1 MREALQALNAL
12 VERGVIETYAIGGA
26 IGASFYVDAVE
37 TEDIDV
43 FVYFPPS
50 TSGLLSLAPIYSA
63 LTELGGKVEREYIR
77 FGEWPLQVL
86 PDVTLLVHL
95 AIREAVTVDFDGIPT
110 RVFRPEHL
118 CCIALET
125 GRAKDILRVR
135 MFLEQQKVDKSVLR
149 DTARQFDLTD
159 KLIKAE
165 AL

>member
-12 VERGVIETYAIGGA
+12 VERGVIQTYAIGGA
-26 IGASFYVDAVE
+26 IGASFYIDAVQ
-37 TEDIDV
+37 TEDIDA
-43 FVYFPPS
+43 FVHFPSS
-50 TSGLLSLAPIYSA
+50 TSGLLSLTPIYSA
-63 LTELGGKVEREYIR
+63 LTDLGGKVEREYIR

-86 PDVTLLVHL
+86 PDVSPLVHL

-135 MFLEQQKVDKSVLR
+135 MFLEQQKVDETVLR
-149 DTARQFDLTD
+149 KVAQQFGLAD
-159 KLIKAE
+159 KLSKAE